1 MSIEHVNFIVMG
13 KTGVGKSTLINAI
26 FGEEFA
32 KTNTG
37 KPCTQHIEKFEK
49 ENYPI
54 RIYDTRGLELNEQIQ
69 KEVLKDIDELIC
81 NNLLNNDQDN
91 YIHMI
96 VYCINTLSSRVEDL
110 ELDLIKKLSENC
122 ENNNIPVI
130 ICLTQS
136 INKKKS
142 ENLINILKEQ
152 NFKNVK
158 GIIPVLAE
166 NYSIEFDGVETTKD
180 AYGILDLVNLI
191 MNNLK
196 ESQKIAFKNAQE
208 KKLEKIISNC
218 KKIIAGFVTATIA
231 ESFSPIPI
239 SDSLMLIPT
248 QVAMMTS
255 ITITFKVKVS
265 KSILTAL
272 ASTIISTIGAT
283 ILGKTIAST
292 IFKVIPG
299 IGTFIGGS
307 ISSAIAGTLTTA
319 IGMAYLKIM
328 ILVYKGEIDINELS
342 NEKVIELMK
351 KTFEEE
357 YKKAKNK

>member
-1 MSIEHVNFIVMG
+1 
-13 KTGVGKSTLINAI
+13 
-26 FGEEFA
+26 
-32 KTNTG
+32 
-37 KPCTQHIEKFEK
+37 
-49 ENYPI
+49 
-54 RIYDTRGLELNEQIQ
+54 
-69 KEVLKDIDELIC
+69 
-81 NNLLNNDQDN
+81 
-91 YIHMI
+91 MI

-110 ELDLIKKLSENC
+110 ELDLIKKLSE
-122 ENNNIPVI
+122 
-130 ICLTQS
+130 
-136 INKKKS
+136 
-142 ENLINILKEQ
+142 
-152 NFKNVK
+152 
-158 GIIPVLAE
+158 
-166 NYSIEFDGVETTKD
+166 
-180 AYGILDLVNLI
+180 
-191 MNNLK
+191 
-196 ESQKIAFKNAQE
+196 
-208 KKLEKIISNC
+208 NC

-299 IGTFIGGS
+299 VGTFIGGS

-319 IGMAYLKIM
+319 MGMAYLKIM

-357 YKKAKNK
+357 YKKSKKNKYSLNNNYKLLRLLILFTFCE